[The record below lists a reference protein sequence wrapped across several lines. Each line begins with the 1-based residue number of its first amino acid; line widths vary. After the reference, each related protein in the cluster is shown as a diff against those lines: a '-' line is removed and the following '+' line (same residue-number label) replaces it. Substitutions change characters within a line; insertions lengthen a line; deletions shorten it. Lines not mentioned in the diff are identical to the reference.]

1 MLYVTELEK
10 ENYKATENLTKAQ
23 LKTVILD
30 VITKLPENEAKIM
43 QEHFK
48 RSIKSKSKEDYLNF
62 WEEINELTAEYSAIS
77 QPTNETD
84 I

>member
-10 ENYKATENLTKAQ
+10 ENYEATENLTKAQ

-30 VITKLPENEAKIM
+30 VITKLPENEAKFM
-43 QEHFK
+43 QEHFEG
-48 RSIKSKSKEDYLNF
+48 SIKSKNKEDYRNF
-62 WEEINELTAEYSAIS
+62 CEEINELAAEYSATS
-77 QPTNETD
+77 QPTDETD